1 MTPTPPSTNSSQ
13 GARSPEEQ
21 FRVDAQA
28 REGMGTTSCSYATPV
43 TRKKNQSQGDSSP
56 DDMQNRIDRLEGLVL
71 SLMHGGANV
80 DAASAAAAGAATTQS
95 TTDSGSSA
103 KAGKGDDNAMA
114 YDEEENSDEEEGLA
128 TSLGFLKVDTDKGK
142 SLYVGQEHWHTLL
155 ADISEVKNY
164 FTSHKKELETS
175 YERVKSSKPMAAR
188 EGPTLLLGALPASEI
203 EIRAE
208 LPPKS
213 AVLTLCSRYFNSMD
227 NAVNIIHGPTFQ
239 QQLKDHWQ
247 DPNKTPIMWLGM
259 LYSVLCLAMLS
270 YHKVGDEPPEWRGRT
285 LELANEYRLRT
296 VQCLI
301 KSDYTKPN
309 EYTVETMI
317 LYVFG
322 EYSSRWDAD
331 LGLWLIVSLIVRIAY
346 RMGYHRDA
354 KWFPSI
360 TPFQAEM
367 RRRTWALVRMSDV
380 IFSHQVSL
388 PSMIYENDCDTQLPN
403 NIFDDEFNP
412 SVKELPPSRPSTVA
426 TPIAYMIAK
435 SRLCFELGN
444 ILQATGQVGKHVPY
458 DEIIRFDAKLRQIM
472 QELPPHLKL
481 TTLEGSHDPVTL
493 IIARFNV
500 DILYQKIL
508 CLLHRKYLPR
518 ARQSARYAHSRR
530 AAIEASLTAL
540 DHLAVLYRE
549 SQSNGRL
556 RSVSWFVK
564 SIATKD
570 FTLPAMLVI
579 LDLHFDN
586 IAAQSSVPQ
595 DDEGASTWN
604 DDQRSKMIGSLE
616 TAREIWNTLAD
627 TSMEAFK
634 AAKVID
640 IMLDKIKD
648 PASIGPE
655 MPGAPSPMPGLT
667 QGVGTDVSPA
677 MAPGFVSPNSLPDF
691 NATANPFSTPNPAAF
706 MGMDFG
712 MPGSEGL
719 DFQTDGFAGAGPA
732 SPFSSMFSNLG
743 ANTNAGMDMGANF
756 DWNAFENYT
765 QMANWGAD
773 QSFQIYGAGGDQS
786 SPGQTS
792 SLGGRSG
799 TVTTGASTTSGR
811 SEADVH
817 MADDLGYEPSEAS
830 SHDPAAALLD
840 AISQPSKKRRQ
851 SIDCKA
857 VQQTKKVKL
866 DKAHLPGLAAQSL
879 AKDRAKQL
887 PEQIWQ
893 HIFTLVPPRDL
904 GRLLTVNKLFHAF
917 LSPFSTHSPELD
929 LLLSSSFPSV
939 LLPAL
944 PLVLVDADMHVIHPR
959 AIQAG
964 TVQPHIQVTKLF
976 WSEHVEQ
983 IKLEFQKVK
992 ALGSAAAEE
1001 WIKGL
1006 EIRGKQALA
1015 DASRWEKWASTG
1027 GMAQF
1032 QALKTAAKA
1041 EAPFSST
1048 PLALSA
1054 PLGKTSPD
1062 PAQSIGEH
1070 HRQAPVADDGRG
1082 SRVPLEANPHPLR
1095 TPVQQKRTKEEAAHL
1110 KAQRRTDIENRALLL
1125 DPPLTANVLAHIP
1138 SFQAALQLI
1147 TPLDDHAWEL
1157 LKPRLLAQ
1165 RVEAELREKQSYS
1178 NPQTLEDK
1186 LPTMEAD
1193 KKPSREPREVTDQE
1207 WDDIQGPVRA
1217 RISEYADEII
1227 EGWNNGAKVK
1237 RKNCPQYA
1245 ADVLLY
1251 VRKRFYAE
1259 VAKDTAATI
1268 AAGKK
1273 PVVEPPEGP
1282 WTQRLT
1288 LENMKWVF
1296 DVKIKP
1302 RTEPMRKE
1310 LFLCNSCLGVN
1321 GVLKFFGFEGVLQHY
1336 AAKHTV
1342 ALSLGNV
1349 VVHWR
1354 AEWPEVPPF
1363 SPDPLAKEKAYHGNE
1378 PRNALA
1384 SNAPIQPNHSV
1395 FQPGTPA
1402 VYHLPAYGAEAP
1414 PFSFYSPRPPIPP
1427 ISAYGQNSAP
1437 TYGPSYSTATYY
1449 DPATYSSYPGLFSSE
1464 MTHSSQ
1470 RQLSSYTRPP
1480 VPVPNPSEG
1489 GSYPNYYDGNSIA
1502 SVNSTHQHQHEN
1514 FVRSTQSVWSRVGHH
1529 KKIPPAVRAYVAIYH
1544 ANKLFEESESETLP
1558 LSLFIEATSKNKKL
1572 RSLRALNGVSCKVCN
1587 DDNIFHVPQLARHF
1601 ESEHV
1606 EKPRSQGRAH
1616 MDWRTEM
1623 IKMPENE
1630 RMAGLEM
1637 KARGD
1642 SVLYTL
1648 VKEALPWA
1656 FEQAFIDKYAS
1667 KPMQTNPNN
1676 TLPPQVSVQ
1685 TPAQIFTAVPNNR
1698 SREEHQQS
1706 DIGHVGEQ
1714 TQQLGHADLGSQ
1726 SLASSRLDLCF
1737 SSHIESEPDI
1747 PHLRP
1752 ASEVYGRKIIG
1763 ARTQGKPASQVADS
1777 ASSFDNYSP
1786 PYLEKFHDPHS
1797 RRKRVDVGVETEQE
1811 VATYQVSY
1819 PTEPQNKAHWR
1830 EEKSSDYRD
1839 VREQRYSGPKPA
1851 SSRNRSA
1858 SVGDRPQD
1866 QHPLVATSAAAAPG
1880 YAEVETRG
1888 REEPH
1893 VAHNHHMVEEE
1904 EVIYVDESGR
1914 EIGRGLRA
1922 RNTLPQE
1929 SRYGPV
1935 IAERFGEYARP
1946 SSSWFNNHSQFY
1958 SREPSPWSQYAPQE
1972 RHFDSPAGSD
1982 HFYYNRHSTRPP
1994 LELSDAY
2001 EVVETHH
2008 PDGDYFIRRPVRQAG
2023 RPYHAYETRQPRPEQ
2038 SMYPQRGIAQGPS
2051 GYNSSHE
2058 ADPHVPSRPTLMTN
2072 YNDIPRH
2079 PSCAARVTPADHGNQ
2094 R

>member
-1 MTPTPPSTNSSQ
+1 MVIPENQ
-13 GARSPEEQ
+13 GA
-21 FRVDAQA
+21 
-28 REGMGTTSCSYATPV
+28 GT
-43 TRKKNQSQGDSSP
+43 
-56 DDMQNRIDRLEGLVL
+56 
-71 SLMHGGANV
+71 
-80 DAASAAAAGAATTQS
+80 
-95 TTDSGSSA
+95 
-103 KAGKGDDNAMA
+103 
-114 YDEEENSDEEEGLA
+114 
-128 TSLGFLKVDTDKGK
+128 
-142 SLYVGQEHWHTLL
+142 
-155 ADISEVKNY
+155 
-164 FTSHKKELETS
+164 
-175 YERVKSSKPMAAR
+175 
-188 EGPTLLLGALPASEI
+188 
-203 EIRAE
+203 
-208 LPPKS
+208 
-213 AVLTLCSRYFNSMD
+213 
-227 NAVNIIHGPTFQ
+227 
-239 QQLKDHWQ
+239 
-247 DPNKTPIMWLGM
+247 
-259 LYSVLCLAMLS
+259 SVLA
-270 YHKVGDEPPEWRGRT
+270 V
-285 LELANEYRLRT
+285 
-296 VQCLI
+296 
-301 KSDYTKPN
+301 
-309 EYTVETMI
+309 
-317 LYVFG
+317 
-322 EYSSRWDAD
+322 
-331 LGLWLIVSLIVRIAY
+331 
-346 RMGYHRDA
+346 
-354 KWFPSI
+354 
-360 TPFQAEM
+360 TP
-367 RRRTWALVRMSDV
+367 
-380 IFSHQVSL
+380 
-388 PSMIYENDCDTQLPN
+388 
-403 NIFDDEFNP
+403 
-412 SVKELPPSRPSTVA
+412 
-426 TPIAYMIAK
+426 
-435 SRLCFELGN
+435 
-444 ILQATGQVGKHVPY
+444 
-458 DEIIRFDAKLRQIM
+458 
-472 QELPPHLKL
+472 
-481 TTLEGSHDPVTL
+481 
-493 IIARFNV
+493 
-500 DILYQKIL
+500 
-508 CLLHRKYLPR
+508 
-518 ARQSARYAHSRR
+518 
-530 AAIEASLTAL
+530 
-540 DHLAVLYRE
+540 
-549 SQSNGRL
+549 
-556 RSVSWFVK
+556 
-564 SIATKD
+564 
-570 FTLPAMLVI
+570 
-579 LDLHFDN
+579 
-586 IAAQSSVPQ
+586 
-595 DDEGASTWN
+595 
-604 DDQRSKMIGSLE
+604 
-616 TAREIWNTLAD
+616 
-627 TSMEAFK
+627 
-634 AAKVID
+634 
-640 IMLDKIKD
+640 
-648 PASIGPE
+648 
-655 MPGAPSPMPGLT
+655 
-667 QGVGTDVSPA
+667 
-677 MAPGFVSPNSLPDF
+677 
-691 NATANPFSTPNPAAF
+691 
-706 MGMDFG
+706 
-712 MPGSEGL
+712 
-719 DFQTDGFAGAGPA
+719 
-732 SPFSSMFSNLG
+732 
-743 ANTNAGMDMGANF
+743 
-756 DWNAFENYT
+756 
-765 QMANWGAD
+765 
-773 QSFQIYGAGGDQS
+773 
-786 SPGQTS
+786 
-792 SLGGRSG
+792 
-799 TVTTGASTTSGR
+799 GASTTSGR

-840 AISQPSKKRRQ
+840 AISHPSKKRRQ

-866 DKAHLPGLAAQSL
+866 DKAHLQGPAAQSL

-917 LSPFSTHSPELD
+917 LSPLSTHSPVCYNDIPSTFPLLKPDAIWQASRRLFWPRMPAPLKGKSEIQMWRLVCSVSCQLCGLQSQKKLPSPNNEAWCRGPGPSDVCPIFPFCVFACGNCLKKKGIKELE

-944 PLVLVDADMHVIHPR
+944 PPVLVDADMHVIHPR

-983 IKLEFQKVK
+983 IKLEFQNVK

-1041 EAPFSST
+1041 EAPFSFT

-1082 SRVPLEANPHPLR
+1082 SRVPLDANPPPLR

-1147 TPLDDHAWEL
+1147 TPLDDRAWEL

-1186 LPTMEAD
+1186 LPTTEAD

-1251 VRKRFYAE
+1251 IRKRFYAE

-1273 PVVEPPEGP
+1273 PIVEPPEGP

-1296 DVKIKP
+1296 DVKINP

-1342 ALSLGNV
+1342 ALSLGNI

-1363 SPDPLAKEKAYHGNE
+1363 SPDPLVKEKAYHDNE

-1384 SNAPIQPNHSV
+1384 SNVPIQPSYSV

-1402 VYHLPAYGAEAP
+1402 GYPLPAYGAEAP
-1414 PFSFYSPRPPIPP
+1414 PFSFYSSMPPVPP

-1437 TYGPSYSTATYY
+1437 TYSPSYSTATY
-1449 DPATYSSYPGLFSSE
+1449 SSYPGPFSSGT
-1464 MTHSSQ
+1464 THSSQ
-1470 RQLSSYTRPP
+1470 RQLSSYTRPPVP

-1502 SVNSTHQHQHEN
+1502 SVNSTHQHEHEN
-1514 FVRSTQSVWSRVGHH
+1514 FVRGIQSVWSRVGHH

-1587 DDNIFHVPQLARHF
+1587 DDSIFHVPQLARHF

-1637 KARGD
+1637 KTRGD

-1648 VKEALPWA
+1648 VREALPWA
-1656 FEQAFIDKYAS
+1656 FEQTFIDKYAS
-1667 KPMQTNPNN
+1667 KPVQTNPNN

-1698 SREEHQQS
+1698 SREERQQS
-1706 DIGHVGEQ
+1706 GIGHVGEQ
-1714 TQQLGHADLGSQ
+1714 TQQLGHAVPGSQ
-1726 SLASSRLDLCF
+1726 SLPSSRLDLCF

-1752 ASEVYGRKIIG
+1752 AREVYGRKMAG
-1763 ARTQGKPASQVADS
+1763 ARTQGKPASQAADS

-1786 PYLEKFHDPHS
+1786 PYLEKFQDPHS
-1797 RRKRVDVGVETEQE
+1797 RRKKVDVGVETEQE
-1811 VATYQVSY
+1811 VTTYQVSY

-1851 SSRNRSA
+1851 SPRNRSA
-1858 SVGDRPQD
+1858 SVGNRPQD
-1866 QHPLVATSAAAAPG
+1866 QHPLAATSAAAAPS
-1880 YAEVETRG
+1880 YAEVERRG

-1935 IAERFGEYARP
+1935 IAERFGEHARP

-1958 SREPSPWSQYAPQE
+1958 CREPSPRSQYAPQE
-1972 RHFDSPAGSD
+1972 RHFDSLTGSD

-1994 LELSDAY
+1994 LEPSDTY

-2023 RPYHAYETRQPRPEQ
+2023 RPYHAYETRQPRPAQ
-2038 SMYPQRGIAQGPS
+2038 SLYPQRGLAQGPS

-2058 ADPHVPSRPTLMTN
+2058 ADPHIPSRPTLMAN

-2079 PSCAARVTPADHGNQ
+2079 PSCAARATPADHGNQ